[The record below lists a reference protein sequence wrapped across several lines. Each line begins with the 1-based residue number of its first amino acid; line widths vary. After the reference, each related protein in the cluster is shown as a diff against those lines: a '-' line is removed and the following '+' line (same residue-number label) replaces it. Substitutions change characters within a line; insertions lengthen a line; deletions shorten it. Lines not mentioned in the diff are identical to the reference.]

1 MGEVLRSEP
10 LPLQPASM
18 SALGASSICSRIA
31 SWAVATPDDL
41 AVVDDN
47 VRLTYKEL
55 ERQSS
60 ALAVRLRE
68 AGAGPDRCVGVF
80 LERSTRFVVSA
91 LAVLKSGAAYVA
103 IDPATPIDRASFILT
118 DARAIALL
126 TESGIAQHLAEVPCT
141 MIDVDRTQ
149 TAGLVPF
156 AETNT
161 AADTLAYVV
170 YTSGST
176 GEPKGVEITHA
187 NLCNLIAWHQSAFEV
202 TAADRASQIAGL
214 GFDAVGWEI
223 WPYLTAG
230 ASVYVADELTRRSP
244 EALRDWIV
252 EHEITIGFVPT
263 IVAEQLFS
271 LSWPRETALRI
282 LLTGGDRLNRRP
294 LTDLPF
300 VVVNNYGPSECT
312 VVTTSGTVSPSG
324 DSNAPPSIGRPIAN
338 VRALIL
344 DSELRPVPQ
353 GEAGELCV
361 AGALVGRGYRNLP
374 QETASRFVTYI
385 SPSEEPLR
393 IYRTGDQAR
402 LLENGEIDFLGR
414 LDDQIKLRGYRIEL
428 GEIATQL
435 NRCAG
440 IGTSIVSVRETGES
454 GPALVA
460 YIVAAPDTRLTDD
473 DVREF
478 LAARLPDYM
487 VPSSFVMMPT
497 LPVTVN
503 GKLDTSALPAPSREN
518 LLPPRAAANDVPK
531 QSSAVQDQIST
542 IVSVLLGR
550 PSVNPEDNFF
560 MIGGHSMLA
569 VQLVARIRET
579 FGVRLTLRQLFL
591 APTIVALSDEV
602 RRLTSA
608 A

>member
-1 MGEVLRSEP
+1 MRSEP
-10 LPLQPASM
+10 LPLQQTSM
-18 SALGASSICSRIA
+18 SAIGASSICSRIA
-31 SWAVATPDDL
+31 AWAVATPDHL

-60 ALAVRLRE
+60 SLAVRLRE

-91 LAVLKSGAAYVA
+91 LAVLKSGAAYVP
-103 IDPATPIDRASFILT
+103 IDPATPVDRASFILN

-126 TESGIAQHLAEVPCT
+126 TESAIARHLTELPCT

-156 AETNT
+156 AE
-161 AADTLAYVV
+161 ADPAEPDTLAYVV

-252 EHEITIGFVPT
+252 EREITIGFVPT

-271 LSWPRETALRI
+271 LSWPRETALRM

-312 VVTTSGTVSPSG
+312 VVTTSGTVSPNG
-324 DSNAPPSIGRPIAN
+324 DSNGPPSIGRPIAN

-385 SPSEEPLR
+385 SPSDEPLR

-402 LLENGEIDFLGR
+402 LLENGEIEFLGR

-428 GEIATQL
+428 GEIVTQL
-435 NRCAG
+435 NRCPG

-454 GPALVA
+454 GPAIVA
-460 YIVAAPDTRLTDD
+460 YIVAEPDARLTDG

-478 LAARLPDYM
+478 LATRLPDYM
-487 VPSSFVMMPT
+487 VPSSFVLMPA

-503 GKLDTSALPAPSREN
+503 GKLDMSALPAPSREN
-518 LLPPRAAANDVPK
+518 LLPTREAANDVPK
-531 QSSAVQDQIST
+531 QSSTMQDQISS
-542 IVSVLLGR
+542 IVSLLLGR

-608 A
+608 T